1 MKELVDGLFKEMKLI
16 PYTVVVV
23 MGITAVIAF
32 YIVPTLHRA
41 EAAVV
46 EVHVLKLAVGSM
58 REELLRNRIAT
69 LDSRLTDLEIEKA
82 RLGRLGQVP
91 PDVIV
96 DFLRTAA
103 TERALAEEELAALMK
118 KEGDADQP

>member
-1 MKELVDGLFKEMKLI
+1 VKELVDGLFKEIKLI

-23 MGITAVIAF
+23 MAIGAVTTLYVI
-32 YIVPTLHRA
+32 PTLHHA
-41 EAAVV
+41 EAAVL
-46 EVHVLKLAVGSM
+46 EVHVLKRAVGSM
-58 REELLRNRIAT
+58 RRDLLRNRIAT

-82 RLGRLGQVP
+82 RVGRLGQVV

-96 DFLRTAA
+96 DLLRTAT

-118 KEGDADQP
+118 AEGDADEP